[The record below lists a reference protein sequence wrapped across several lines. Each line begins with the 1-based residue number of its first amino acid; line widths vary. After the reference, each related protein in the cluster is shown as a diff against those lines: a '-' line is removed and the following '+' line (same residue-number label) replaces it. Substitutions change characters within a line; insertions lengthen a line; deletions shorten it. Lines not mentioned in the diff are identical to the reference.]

1 MQSTNVRKAVLNNF
15 ATSIQLQFE
24 QSVIYTHRYCSF
36 NILCV
41 FSFSYTFAS
50 GSPDNIK
57 QWKFPDGN
65 FIQNLSGHN
74 AIINTL
80 AVNSDGVLVSGGKM
94 RNACSY
100 SFPSTPCYEYMAGGP
115 QTKIF
120 TELSFFWDKKPA
132 TAYSFVLLQVGSPAF
147 SLLLSCKPKNMFEKN
162 FKTLVGKRF
171 PLLSWLLPRLVAY
184 LQIFFLAL

>member
-1 MQSTNVRKAVLNNF
+1 MYAIPTAVLN
-15 ATSIQLQFE
+15 
-24 QSVIYTHRYCSF
+24 F
-36 NILCV
+36 NILSL

-94 RNACSY
+94 RNICSY
-100 SFPSTPCYEYMAGGP
+100 FPFPLPYAYMAG
-115 QTKIF
+115 
-120 TELSFFWDKKPA
+120 
-132 TAYSFVLLQVGSPAF
+132 SP
-147 SLLLSCKPKNMFEKN
+147 
-162 FKTLVGKRF
+162 
-171 PLLSWLLPRLVAY
+171 
-184 LQIFFLAL
+184 